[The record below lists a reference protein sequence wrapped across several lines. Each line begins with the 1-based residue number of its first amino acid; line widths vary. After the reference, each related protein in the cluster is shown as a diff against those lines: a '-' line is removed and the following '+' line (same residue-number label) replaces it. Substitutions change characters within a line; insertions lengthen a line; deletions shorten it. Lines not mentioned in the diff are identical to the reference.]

1 MPKNAV
7 VLTAVVVSAE
17 FTTYNAT
24 GQVCDRPRPMQFAVI
39 EADIPKPV
47 ADWIRS
53 MQQKVV
59 LPSAP

>member
-1 MPKNAV
+1 MKKRV

-17 FTTYNAT
+17 FTTYNDA
-24 GQVCDRPRPMQFAVI
+24 GQVMDRPRPLQFAVI
-39 EADIPKPV
+39 EADIPKAV